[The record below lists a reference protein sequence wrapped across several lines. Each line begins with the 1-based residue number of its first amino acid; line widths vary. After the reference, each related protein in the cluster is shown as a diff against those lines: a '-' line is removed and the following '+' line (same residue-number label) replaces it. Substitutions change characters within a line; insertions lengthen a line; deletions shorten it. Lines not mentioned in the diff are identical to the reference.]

1 MRTLSLV
8 AALVAGAVLAG
19 CSKPEPAA
27 GAPTPDVV
35 TVDSSKTADSTV
47 TAAVPDSMM
56 KDSTMLHDSTMSGM
70 KDSAATTVPDT
81 AVPDSAAKP

>member
-1 MRTLSLV
+1 MRTLSL
-8 AALVAGAVLAG
+8 ATALVAGAILAG

-35 TVDSSKTADSTV
+35 TVDSAKTTADSTA

-56 KDSTMLHDSTMSGM
+56 KDSTMM
-70 KDSAATTVPDT
+70 KDSATT

>member
-1 MRTLSLV
+1 MRTLSLA

-35 TVDSSKTADSTV
+35 TVDSTKTTADSTA

-56 KDSTMLHDSTMSGM
+56 KDSTMLHDSTMTTV
-70 KDSAATTVPDT
+70 KDSAATV
-81 AVPDSAAKP
+81 VPDSAAKP

>member
-1 MRTLSLV
+1 MRTLSLA

-27 GAPTPDVV
+27 GAPTPDIV
-35 TVDSSKTADSTV
+35 TVDSTKTTTDSTA
-47 TAAVPDSMM
+47 TATSPDSMM
-56 KDSTMLHDSTMSGM
+56 KDS
-70 KDSAATTVPDT
+70 AAT

>member
-1 MRTLSLV
+1 MRTSSLA

-35 TVDSSKTADSTV
+35 TVDSAKTTADSTA
-47 TAAVPDSMM
+47 TAAVPDSMK
-56 KDSTMLHDSTMSGM
+56 KDSTMLHDSTMNTM
-70 KDSAATTVPDT
+70 KDSATT
-81 AVPDSAAKP
+81 AIPDSAAKP

>member
-1 MRTLSLV
+1 MRTLFL
-8 AALVAGAVLAG
+8 AAVFVAGAILAG

-27 GAPTPDVV
+27 GAPAPDVV
-35 TVDSSKTADSTV
+35 TVDSARTTADSTA

-56 KDSTMLHDSTMSGM
+56 KDTTMV
-70 KDSAATTVPDT
+70 KDSAAT

>member
-1 MRTLSLV
+1 MRTLSL
-8 AALVAGAVLAG
+8 AAAFVAGAVLAG

-35 TVDSSKTADSTV
+35 TVDSAKTTADSAA

-56 KDSTMLHDSTMSGM
+56 KDTTMVKDSTMNTM
-70 KDSAATTVPDT
+70 KDSAK
-81 AVPDSAAKP
+81 SS

>member
-1 MRTLSLV
+1 MRTLSLA

-27 GAPTPDVV
+27 GAPAPDVV
-35 TVDSSKTADSTV
+35 TVDSAKTTADSTA
-47 TAAVPDSMM
+47 TAAVPDSMT
-56 KDSTMLHDSTMSGM
+56 KDSTMIHDSTMSTT
-70 KDSAATTVPDT
+70 KDSATT

>member
-1 MRTLSLV
+1 MRTLSLA

-35 TVDSSKTADSTV
+35 TVDSAKTTADSTA
-47 TAAVPDSMM
+47 TAAVPDSIM
-56 KDSTMLHDSTMSGM
+56 KDSTMAHDSTMNTM
-70 KDSAATTVPDT
+70 KDSATT

>member
-1 MRTLSLV
+1 MRTLFL
-8 AALVAGAVLAG
+8 AAAFIASAVQAG

-35 TVDSSKTADSTV
+35 TVDSAKTTADSTA

-56 KDSTMLHDSTMSGM
+56 KDSTMLKDSTIM
-70 KDSAATTVPDT
+70 KDSAAT
-81 AVPDSAAKP
+81 AVSDSAAKP

>member
-35 TVDSSKTADSTV
+35 TVDSAKTTADSTA
-47 TAAVPDSMM
+47 TAAVPDSMK
-56 KDSTMLHDSTMSGM
+56 KDSTMLHDSTMNTM
-70 KDSAATTVPDT
+70 KDSATTV
-81 AVPDSAAKP
+81 VPDSAAKP

>member
-1 MRTLSLV
+1 MRTLSLATAV
-8 AALVAGAVLAG
+8 VTAAVLSG

-27 GAPTPDVV
+27 GAPAPDVV
-35 TVDSSKTADSTV
+35 TVDSAKTTADSTA

-56 KDSTMLHDSTMSGM
+56 KDSTAVKDSAMTTM
-70 KDSAATTVPDT
+70 KDSATT